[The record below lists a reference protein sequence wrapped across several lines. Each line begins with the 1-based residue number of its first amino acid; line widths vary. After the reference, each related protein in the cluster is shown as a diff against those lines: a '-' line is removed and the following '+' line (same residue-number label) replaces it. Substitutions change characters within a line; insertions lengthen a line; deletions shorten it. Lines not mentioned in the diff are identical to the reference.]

1 MKKLLV
7 FALVLIMGS
16 LAVNAQSAKDIRKM
30 VKQYEKEGWVV
41 PIGKLPL
48 ATQIEESLKLQA
60 QRDENGEPVFVEGS
74 AQAVGQNYDGA
85 KMQALE
91 VAKINIAGSI
101 STEITAMV
109 ENTLINKQLSPEEA
123 ATITKTVEASKGLIT
138 QRIGRLIIPV
148 ECYRE
153 LKNRNKEV
161 RVVAFFKY
169 KDAMNDAVDAIQKE
183 LEDSGA
189 RLHDKLDKLLG
200 LQRIEDMIRKIILSL
215 LLLLPLSLSAKGPR
229 TYRESGSYTFV
240 YPTNIAATEIKVRA
254 IHDAKTAIL
263 EAKFGRDI
271 SQHNSLKI
279 INGDNES
286 KTEFNTFSTSNV
298 DGRWLETIGEP
309 IVEIINIDL
318 DKGLYVVE
326 VFIEGIIQERTS
338 AVIDI
343 DARLLRNGTDL
354 RYEDTNFRDGDY
366 IHLYFRTPTD
376 GYITI
381 FLDDNDGHV
390 VYLRQYKNSSEA
402 TRVDALKTYTLL
414 KSDDYYDN
422 VVEYNLSC
430 DSGIEDY
437 NTIHIIF
444 SPNYY
449 TISESMVLEDEI
461 YTMESITFN
470 KWLGKLQQQD
480 SNITHKAI
488 NITIKPN
495 N

>member
-1 MKKLLV
+1 
-7 FALVLIMGS
+7 
-16 LAVNAQSAKDIRKM
+16 
-30 VKQYEKEGWVV
+30 
-41 PIGKLPL
+41 
-48 ATQIEESLKLQA
+48 
-60 QRDENGEPVFVEGS
+60 
-74 AQAVGQNYDGA
+74 
-85 KMQALE
+85 
-91 VAKINIAGSI
+91 
-101 STEITAMV
+101 
-109 ENTLINKQLSPEEA
+109 
-123 ATITKTVEASKGLIT
+123 
-138 QRIGRLIIPV
+138 
-148 ECYRE
+148 
-153 LKNRNKEV
+153 
-161 RVVAFFKY
+161 
-169 KDAMNDAVDAIQKE
+169 
-183 LEDSGA
+183 
-189 RLHDKLDKLLG
+189 
-200 LQRIEDMIRKIILSL
+200 MIRKIILSL

-254 IHDAKTAIL
+254 IHDAQTAIL

-338 AVIDI
+338 AEIDI

-366 IHLYFRTPTD
+366 VHLYFRTPTD

-390 VYLRQYKNSSEA
+390 VYLRQYNNSSEA

-414 KSDDYYDN
+414 KGEDDYDN

-449 TISESMVLEDEI
+449 TISESMVLVDEI

-480 SNITHKAI
+480 RNITHKAI
-488 NITIKPN
+488 NITIKPKQLTYEAL
-495 N
+495 